1 MFGLPLQAAATPT
14 SSMPSV
20 QVVYSASHIESIP
33 DSIVSSISTPSTS
46 TSTALTFSPSPSSTA
61 SPHPSTSTQ
70 APLPP
75 PPHPGTIPHHSLI
88 AADASAADYLN
99 PPSSSIMAPGLGD
112 PPGHS
117 PHEDLASQLINQ
129 YAAVA
134 AASEHSVFDGPV
146 NSGDVAMATTTADS
160 VSLHVAG
167 STGLNS

>member
-1 MFGLPLQAAATPT
+1 
-14 SSMPSV
+14 MPSV

-46 TSTALTFSPSPSSTA
+46 TSTVLTFSPSPSSTA
-61 SPHPSTSTQ
+61 LPLTSTSSQ
-70 APLPP
+70 AALPP
-75 PPHPGTIPHHSLI
+75 PPHPSSIPHHSLI
-88 AADASAADYLN
+88 SADASAADYLN

-112 PPGHS
+112 PPGPS

-134 AASEHSVFDGPV
+134 AASEHSVFDGTV
-146 NSGDVAMATTTADS
+146 NSSDVAMATTTSDS
-160 VSLHVAG
+160 VLLHTAA